1 MATKTQI
8 KNYIK
13 DRVYTNTKQAITGN
27 SLQETLCRVVDDLEL
42 GSSTGG
48 VEKNYVDSQD
58 KMTLNE
64 AKKYTD
70 AKVAGGGEALLTW
83 RYSTV
88 ASKDAPLDP
97 DRAPDLWHAAPQ
109 TRDDHWAALKE
120 TGGSW
125 NIWPLTAKDGTDG
138 RGIKSSLVEYVLSDQ
153 GNNPPASGWLTTS
166 PDIVEG
172 KYLWS
177 RTTTTYTDNTTSVVY
192 TVTYIGRDGN
202 DGKNGKSVNI
212 KGSLASVN
220 DLPTSPT
227 PSENDGYIIGEDLWV
242 YTGTSLENYKNHNGF
257 TNVGKVSVKGDSACL
272 HIAWANT
279 LAPDYENFTTQKPK
293 GQRYR
298 YMGTYVDY
306 SENPSTHPDSQRPED
321 YNWQEVIGEQGES
334 VIVADLDN
342 QIESIALTYDGKT
355 TAAASYAPIA
365 SMWYGSQKL
374 TLDSLTAVVTKTDFA
389 NNVVVVPNKATGA
402 ISVSWQKG
410 VELTSFNVDIT
421 VKATVN
427 ETQYVK
433 LLFFKVNC
441 VKAGEPGADA
451 VLYKIEPSTS
461 AIKKFSDGSISD
473 LTISCKKIK
482 IVGAKKEE
490 TTDGT
495 LYYKIDSNDRQVYTG
510 AIDTSTI
517 NRKIRFE
524 FEVNDILWDAED
536 IYIIEDGSTPKVV
549 DTKYSYAITMNHVI
563 PSDDSW
569 TEPAHLEDSTPI
581 EGLPGQYLWTKVIYT
596 WSDGTVTYSISYARC
611 GFDGKDGKTKPSVV
625 TYRGV
630 WTEDGLY
637 TGTETDD
644 SIIVDIVYFTS
655 AGAVDGKYYMAIQTK
670 KFVNESTPQP
680 DTDAGKA
687 YWSAFQ
693 GQYAN
698 IATDFL
704 FSQQVVSNL
713 IQAININAT
722 KINADKINTDDL
734 IAKKVR
740 TAELGNRVIIEDNK
754 FESYDDNNKL
764 IATIDPSKNISKN
777 LFSSVNRTLSVNVN
791 TTVYDRR
798 TTYYNPGPN
807 TNTYTIGSFM
817 CYPSTKYVFDL
828 IANNIK
834 LVAVTENSGENDNSL
849 LLTNTFSVKIT
860 ANIGGKTY
868 TLASGNL
875 SVYDKS
881 YSAHIIPI
889 NIYSI
894 KGLTFSSNTGCTI
907 TISVTH
913 TVSQIG
919 STTNYTNRAYVNLF
933 NGAEFGVYVNPSIFI
948 GKNALSSGS
957 ISELNYCIIGD
968 VDGKPIDIKTANSGL
983 RVTQDNVEIYADNI
997 RGFTSVVIPYVYKV
1011 DFSGSSI
1018 PGIYVENMYNLYRD
1032 GIPVYMKDSYD
1043 YEHSNGTER
1052 IYYLAKLEAVKE
1064 STSSTPGFADVVL
1077 FFTVNLHDMRKG
1089 YQDDSTDH
1097 RLNIFI
1103 NGKIRILDN
1112 ISATV
1117 DGTITKYIH
1126 TI

>member
-58 KMTLNE
+58 KMTLDE

-88 ASKDAPLDP
+88 ATKDAPLDP

-109 TRDDHWAALKE
+109 TADDHWAALKE
-120 TGGSW
+120 TGGKW
-125 NIWPLTAKDGTDG
+125 TIWPTTAIDGSDG
-138 RGIKSSLVEYVLSDQ
+138 RGIRDTDTTYVLSDQ
-153 GNNPPASGWLTTS
+153 GVNPPQSGWS
-166 PDIVEG
+166 ESIPEIVEG

-177 RTTTTYTDNTTSVVY
+177 RTITTYTDNTQDTIY

-212 KGSLASVN
+212 KGSLASIN

-242 YTGTSLENYKNHNGF
+242 YTGTSLDNDKNHNGF

-334 VIVADLDN
+334 VIVADIDDMMKAV
-342 QIESIALTYDGKT
+342 ALTYDGKT
-355 TAAASYAPIA
+355 TSAMTFSPAV
-365 SMWYGSQKL
+365 SMWYGVQQL
-374 TLDSLTAVVTKTDFA
+374 TLDRLEARVVGTDYA
-389 NNVVVVPNKATGA
+389 NNVIVVPNKTTGVV
-402 ISVSWQKG
+402 SVSFNEG
-410 VELTSFNVDIT
+410 VELSTFHVDIT
-421 VKATVN
+421 VAATVN
-427 ETQYVK
+427 EIQYVK
-433 LLFFKVNC
+433 LLTFNVLC
-441 VKAGEPGADA
+441 AKAGAPGEDA
-451 VLYKIEPSTS
+451 VLYKLEPSTK
-461 AIKKFSDGSISD
+461 AIKRYSDGSVSD

-482 IVGAKKEE
+482 IVGKVKSD

-495 LYYKIDSNDRQVYTG
+495 LYYKIDAKDQQVYTG
-510 AIDTSTI
+510 AIDTSLI
-517 NRKIRFE
+517 SSKIHFE
-524 FEVNDILWDAED
+524 YIVNDVLWDIED
-536 IYIIEDGSTPKVV
+536 IYIVEDGSVPKVV

-625 TYRGV
+625 TYKGV
-630 WTEDGLY
+630 WKSDGLY

-655 AGAVDGKYYMAIQTK
+655 AGSVDGKYYMAIQTK

-680 DTDAGKA
+680 DTDWGKA

-713 IQAININAT
+713 IQAINVNAT
-722 KINADKINTDDL
+722 KINADKIDTNDL

-740 TAELGNRVIIEDNK
+740 TNDSGDLISIENNKISAISSNSTVLSINPGVDIESSIGPENDSTVTYDGNKAIISKTISTSSISIGSGNDVELTTISRKAFNGYYKSIVAGDNK
-754 FESYDDNNKL
+754 IKVSMSGATPTKL
-764 IATIDPSKNISKN
+764 FIKFSIIAIGNAATALPIIIASGYLETSSIYSGYIDIKSTGAKNIP
-777 LFSSVNRTLSVNVN
+777 LSYGDVF
-791 TTVYDRR
+791 TIKASC
-798 TTYYNPGPN
+798 
-807 TNTYTIGSFM
+807 TYTINKPNSN
-817 CYPSTKYVFDL
+817 STF
-828 IANNIK
+828 I
-834 LVAVTENSGENDNSL
+834 
-849 LLTNTFSVKIT
+849 
-860 ANIGGKTY
+860 
-868 TLASGNL
+868 
-875 SVYDKS
+875 
-881 YSAHIIPI
+881 SAHIA
-889 NIYSI
+889 NR
-894 KGLTFSSNTGCTI
+894 G
-907 TISVTH
+907 
-913 TVSQIG
+913 TVK
-919 STTNYTNRAYVNLF
+919 
-933 NGAEFGVYVNPSIFI
+933 IFDNDNMLI
-948 GKNALSSGS
+948 GKNGMRIGSNLGGQQVSIGVNDKSDDIFTISSESSPILTVGGS
-957 ISELNYCIIGD
+957 IKVNTDRRGIIELKNPMVYDLGKNTSIDSVNMNNIYYCFQ
-968 VDGKPIDIKTANSGL
+968 N
-983 RVTQDNVEIYADNI
+983 
-997 RGFTSVVIPYVYKV
+997 
-1011 DFSGSSI
+1011 
-1018 PGIYVENMYNLYRD
+1018 
-1032 GIPVYMKDSYD
+1032 GIPVYIKGVYIATFGSVSRTID
-1043 YEHSNGTER
+1043 YMAR
-1052 IYYLAKLEAVKE
+1052 IEDRYSTNTTTTSGECVFLATCGLHNMDR
-1064 STSSTPGFADVVL
+1064 SSLSET
-1077 FFTVNLHDMRKG
+1077 
-1089 YQDDSTDH
+1089 TDY

-1103 NGKIRILDN
+1103 TGSINP
-1112 ISATV
+1112 ISIEPFTTSSTV
-1117 DGTITKYIH
+1117 TIYQH
-1126 TI
+1126 TV

>member
-13 DRVYTNTKQAITGN
+13 DRVYTNTRQAITGDN
-27 SLQETLCRVVDDLEL
+27 LQETLCRVVDDLEL

-58 KMTLNE
+58 QMTLDE

-97 DRAPDLWHAAPQ
+97 DKAPDLWHAAPQ
-109 TRDDHWAALKE
+109 TADDHWAALKE

-202 DGKNGKSVNI
+202 DGKNGTSVNI
-212 KGSLASVN
+212 KGTLASVN

-227 PSENDGYIIGEDLWV
+227 PSENDSYIIGEDLWV
-242 YTGTSLENYKNHNGF
+242 YTGTSIENDKNHNGF
-257 TNVGKVSVKGDSACL
+257 TNVGRVSVKGDSACL

-334 VIVADLDN
+334 AIVADLDN
-342 QIESIALTYDGKT
+342 EIESIALTYDGKT
-355 TAAASYAPIA
+355 TAAASYTPIA

-389 NNVVVVPNKATGA
+389 NNVVVVTNNVTGA

-461 AIKKFSDGSISD
+461 AIKKFGDGSISD
-473 LTISCKKIK
+473 FTISCKKIK
-482 IVGAKKEE
+482 VVGAKREE
-490 TTDGT
+490 TTDGI
-495 LYYKIDSNDRQVYTG
+495 LYYKIDWNNRKVYTG

-517 NRKIRFE
+517 SKKIRFE
-524 FEVNDILWDAED
+524 FEVNNVLWDTED
-536 IYIIEDGSTPKVV
+536 IYVIEDGSTPKVV

-563 PSDDSW
+563 PSSESW

-611 GFDGKDGKTKPSVV
+611 GFDGKNGKTKPSVA
-625 TYRGV
+625 TYKGV
-630 WTEDGLY
+630 WKNDGLY

-680 DTDAGKA
+680 DTDEGKA

-713 IQAININAT
+713 IQAINVNAT
-722 KINADKINTDDL
+722 KINADKIDTNDL
-734 IAKKVR
+734 VARKVR
-740 TAELGNRVIIEDNK
+740 TNDSGNLISIENNKISSISSDSTVLSINPSVDVESSIGPENDSTVTYDGNKAIISKTISTSSISIGSGDDVKLTTISRKAFNGYDKSIVAGDNK
-754 FESYDDNNKL
+754 IKIHMDGATLTKLSIKFSIIAIGNSATALPITIASGYLETSSLYNGYIDIKSTGAKDIPLSYGDVF
-764 IATIDPSKNISKN
+764 TIKASC
-777 LFSSVNRTLSVNVN
+777 
-791 TTVYDRR
+791 
-798 TTYYNPGPN
+798 
-807 TNTYTIGSFM
+807 TYTINKPNSN
-817 CYPSTKYVFDL
+817 STF
-828 IANNIK
+828 I
-834 LVAVTENSGENDNSL
+834 
-849 LLTNTFSVKIT
+849 
-860 ANIGGKTY
+860 
-868 TLASGNL
+868 
-875 SVYDKS
+875 
-881 YSAHIIPI
+881 SAHIA
-889 NIYSI
+889 NR
-894 KGLTFSSNTGCTI
+894 G
-907 TISVTH
+907 
-913 TVSQIG
+913 TVK
-919 STTNYTNRAYVNLF
+919 
-933 NGAEFGVYVNPSIFI
+933 IFDNDNMLI
-948 GKNALSSGS
+948 GKNGMRVGSNLGGQQVLMSVNNKSDDIFTISSESSPILSVGS
-957 ISELNYCIIGD
+957 AIKVNTDRRGLIELKNPMFYDLGENTSIDSVNMNNIYYCFQ
-968 VDGKPIDIKTANSGL
+968 N
-983 RVTQDNVEIYADNI
+983 
-997 RGFTSVVIPYVYKV
+997 
-1011 DFSGSSI
+1011 
-1018 PGIYVENMYNLYRD
+1018 
-1032 GIPVYMKDSYD
+1032 GIPVYIKGLYIATFESGNRLIHYMARIEDKYSTNTATTSGECVFFATCGLHNMDRSSFSETTD
-1043 YEHSNGTER
+1043 Y
-1052 IYYLAKLEAVKE
+1052 
-1064 STSSTPGFADVVL
+1064 
-1077 FFTVNLHDMRKG
+1077 
-1089 YQDDSTDH
+1089 

-1103 NGKIRILDN
+1103 SGSINPSRTDPFTT
-1112 ISATV
+1112 SAAVTIYQHTV
-1117 DGTITKYIH
+1117 
-1126 TI
+1126 

>member
-97 DRAPDLWHAAPQ
+97 DKAPDLWHAAPQ
-109 TRDDHWAALKE
+109 TADDHWAALKE

-212 KGSLASVN
+212 KGSLASIN
-220 DLPTSPT
+220 DLPRFPT
-227 PSENDGYIIGEDLWV
+227 PSENDCYIIGEDLWV
-242 YTGTSLENYKNHNGF
+242 YTGTSLENDKNHNGF
-257 TNVGKVSVKGDSACL
+257 TNVGKVSIKGDSACL

-279 LAPDYENFTTQKPK
+279 LAPYYENFTTQKPK

-342 QIESIALTYDGKT
+342 EIESIALTYDGKT
-355 TAAASYAPIA
+355 TAAASYTPIA

-389 NNVVVVPNKATGA
+389 NNVVVVPNKTTGA

-410 VELTSFNVDIT
+410 VELTSFNIDIT

-451 VLYKIEPSTS
+451 VLYKIEPSTN

-482 IVGAKKEE
+482 IVGARKEE

-517 NRKIRFE
+517 SRKIRFE
-524 FEVNDILWDAED
+524 FEVNDILWDDED
-536 IYIIEDGSTPKVV
+536 IYVIEDGSTPKIV

-563 PSDDSW
+563 PSDESW

-625 TYRGV
+625 TYKGV
-630 WTEDGLY
+630 WKSDGLY

-655 AGAVDGKYYMAIQTK
+655 AGSVDGKYYMAIQTK

-680 DTDAGKA
+680 DTNEGRA

-713 IQAININAT
+713 IQAINVNAT
-722 KINADKINTDDL
+722 KINADKIDTNDL
-734 IAKKVR
+734 VARKVR
-740 TAELGNRVIIEDNK
+740 TDDSGNLISIENNKISAISSDSTVLSINPSVDLESSIGPETDSTVIYDGDKTIISKPISTSSISFGSGDDVILTTISRKAFNGYDKSIVAGDNK
-754 FESYDDNNKL
+754 IKVLMSGATPTKLSIKFSIIAIGNAATALPITIASGYLETSSIYSGNIDIKSTGAKDIPLSYGDVF
-764 IATIDPSKNISKN
+764 TIKASC
-777 LFSSVNRTLSVNVN
+777 
-791 TTVYDRR
+791 
-798 TTYYNPGPN
+798 
-807 TNTYTIGSFM
+807 TYTINKPNSN
-817 CYPSTKYVFDL
+817 STFISAY
-828 IANNIK
+828 IAN
-834 LVAVTENSGENDNSL
+834 SGTVKIFDNDNML
-849 LLTNTFSVKIT
+849 
-860 ANIGGKTY
+860 
-868 TLASGNL
+868 
-875 SVYDKS
+875 
-881 YSAHIIPI
+881 
-889 NIYSI
+889 
-894 KGLTFSSNTGCTI
+894 
-907 TISVTH
+907 
-913 TVSQIG
+913 
-919 STTNYTNRAYVNLF
+919 
-933 NGAEFGVYVNPSIFI
+933 I
-948 GKNALSSGS
+948 GKNGMRIGSNLGGQQVLMSVNDKSDDIFTILSKSSPILTVGNAIKVNTDRRGLIELKNPMVYDLGEKAS
-957 ISELNYCIIGD
+957 IDSVNMNNIYYCFQ
-968 VDGKPIDIKTANSGL
+968 N
-983 RVTQDNVEIYADNI
+983 
-997 RGFTSVVIPYVYKV
+997 
-1011 DFSGSSI
+1011 
-1018 PGIYVENMYNLYRD
+1018 
-1032 GIPVYMKDSYD
+1032 GIPVYIKGVYRATFESVSRIID
-1043 YEHSNGTER
+1043 YMAR
-1052 IYYLAKLEAVKE
+1052 IEDRYSTNTTTGSGYCTFLA
-1064 STSSTPGFADVVL
+1064 TCG
-1077 FFTVNLHDMRKG
+1077 LHNMDR
-1089 YQDDSTDH
+1089 SLLSETTDY

-1103 NGKIRILDN
+1103 TGPINS
-1112 ISATV
+1112 ISNEPFTRSSTV
-1117 DGTITKYIH
+1117 TIYQH
-1126 TI
+1126 TV

>member
-13 DRVYTNTKQAITGN
+13 DRVYTNTRQAITGN

-58 KMTLNE
+58 KMTLDE

-109 TRDDHWAALKE
+109 TADDHWAALKE
-120 TGGSW
+120 TGGKW
-125 NIWPLTAKDGTDG
+125 TIWPITAIDGSDA
-138 RGIKSSLVEYVLSDQ
+138 RGIKDTDTTYVLSDQ
-153 GNNPPASGWLTTS
+153 GVNPPQSGWS
-166 PDIVEG
+166 ESIPEIVEG

-177 RTTTTYTDNTTSVVY
+177 RTITTYTDNTQDTIY

-212 KGSLASVN
+212 KGSLASIN

-242 YTGTSLENYKNHNGF
+242 YTGTSLDNDKNHNGF

-342 QIESIALTYDGKT
+342 EIESIALTYDGKT
-355 TAAASYAPIA
+355 TAAASYTPIA

-402 ISVSWQKG
+402 ISISWQKG

-441 VKAGEPGADA
+441 VKAGEPGADS
-451 VLYKIEPSTS
+451 VLYKIETSTN

-482 IVGAKKEE
+482 VVGAKKEE
-490 TTDGT
+490 TTDGA

-517 NRKIRFE
+517 SRKIRFE

-536 IYIIEDGSTPKVV
+536 IYVIEDGSTPKIV

-563 PSDDSW
+563 PSDESW

-581 EGLPGQYLWTKVIYT
+581 EGLPGQYLWTKIIYT

-611 GFDGKDGKTKPSVV
+611 GFNGKDGKTKPSVV
-625 TYRGV
+625 TYKGV
-630 WTEDGLY
+630 WKSDGLY

-680 DTDAGKA
+680 DTDEGKA

-713 IQAININAT
+713 IQAINVNAT
-722 KINADKINTDDL
+722 KINADKIDTDDL
-734 IAKKVR
+734 VAKKVR
-740 TAELGNRVIIEDNK
+740 TNDSGDLISIENNKISAISSNSTVLSINPGVDIESSIGPENDSTVTYDGNKAIISKTISTSSISIGSGNDVELTTISRKAFNGYYKSIVAGDNK
-754 FESYDDNNKL
+754 IKVSMSGATPTKL
-764 IATIDPSKNISKN
+764 SIKFSIIAIGNAATALPITIASGYLETSSLYSGYIDIKSTGAKNIP
-777 LFSSVNRTLSVNVN
+777 LSYGDVF
-791 TTVYDRR
+791 TIKASC
-798 TTYYNPGPN
+798 
-807 TNTYTIGSFM
+807 TYTINKPNSN
-817 CYPSTKYVFDL
+817 STF
-828 IANNIK
+828 I
-834 LVAVTENSGENDNSL
+834 
-849 LLTNTFSVKIT
+849 
-860 ANIGGKTY
+860 
-868 TLASGNL
+868 
-875 SVYDKS
+875 
-881 YSAHIIPI
+881 SAHIA
-889 NIYSI
+889 NR
-894 KGLTFSSNTGCTI
+894 G
-907 TISVTH
+907 
-913 TVSQIG
+913 TVK
-919 STTNYTNRAYVNLF
+919 
-933 NGAEFGVYVNPSIFI
+933 IFDNDNMLI
-948 GKNALSSGS
+948 GKNGIRIGSNLGGQQVSIGVNDKSDDIFTISSESSPILTVGNAIKVNTDRRGLIELKNPMVYDLGKNTS
-957 ISELNYCIIGD
+957 IDSVNMNNIYYCFQ
-968 VDGKPIDIKTANSGL
+968 N
-983 RVTQDNVEIYADNI
+983 
-997 RGFTSVVIPYVYKV
+997 
-1011 DFSGSSI
+1011 
-1018 PGIYVENMYNLYRD
+1018 
-1032 GIPVYMKDSYD
+1032 GIPVYIKGVYIATFGNVSRTID
-1043 YEHSNGTER
+1043 YMAR
-1052 IYYLAKLEAVKE
+1052 IEDRYTTNTTTTSGECVFLATCGLHNMDR
-1064 STSSTPGFADVVL
+1064 SSLSET
-1077 FFTVNLHDMRKG
+1077 
-1089 YQDDSTDH
+1089 TDY

-1103 NGKIRILDN
+1103 TGSINP
-1112 ISATV
+1112 ISDSPFSTSSSVTIYQHTV
-1117 DGTITKYIH
+1117 
-1126 TI
+1126 

>member
-242 YTGTSLENYKNHNGF
+242 YTGTSIENDKNHNGF

-334 VIVADLDN
+334 AIVADLDN
-342 QIESIALTYDGKT
+342 EIESIALTYDGKT
-355 TAAASYAPIA
+355 TAAASYTPIA

-451 VLYKIEPSTS
+451 VLYKIEPSTN

-563 PSDDSW
+563 PSDESW

-581 EGLPGQYLWTKVIYT
+581 EGLPGQYLWTKIIYT

-625 TYRGV
+625 TYKGV
-630 WTEDGLY
+630 WKSDGLY

-680 DTDAGKA
+680 DTDGGKA

-722 KINADKINTDDL
+722 KINADKIDTDDL
-734 IAKKVR
+734 VAKKVR
-740 TAELGNRVIIEDNK
+740 TNDSGDLISIENNKISAISSNSTVLSINPGVDLESSIGPKTDSTVTYDGNKAIISKTISTSSISIGSSDDVILTTISRKAFNGYYKSIVAGDNK
-754 FESYDDNNKL
+754 IKIYMDG
-764 IATIDPSKNISKN
+764 ATITKLSIKFSIIAIGNAATALPITIASGYLETSSIYSGYVDIKSTGAKNIP
-777 LFSSVNRTLSVNVN
+777 LSYGDVF
-791 TTVYDRR
+791 TIKASC
-798 TTYYNPGPN
+798 
-807 TNTYTIGSFM
+807 TYTINKPNSN
-817 CYPSTKYVFDL
+817 STF
-828 IANNIK
+828 I
-834 LVAVTENSGENDNSL
+834 
-849 LLTNTFSVKIT
+849 
-860 ANIGGKTY
+860 
-868 TLASGNL
+868 
-875 SVYDKS
+875 
-881 YSAHIIPI
+881 SAHIA
-889 NIYSI
+889 NS
-894 KGLTFSSNTGCTI
+894 G
-907 TISVTH
+907 
-913 TVSQIG
+913 TVK
-919 STTNYTNRAYVNLF
+919 
-933 NGAEFGVYVNPSIFI
+933 IFDNDKMLI
-948 GKNALSSGS
+948 GKNGMRIGSNLGGQQVLIGVNDKSDDIFTISSESSPILTVGNAIKVNTDRRGLIELKNPMVYDLGENTS
-957 ISELNYCIIGD
+957 IDSVNMNNIYYCFQ
-968 VDGKPIDIKTANSGL
+968 N
-983 RVTQDNVEIYADNI
+983 
-997 RGFTSVVIPYVYKV
+997 
-1011 DFSGSSI
+1011 
-1018 PGIYVENMYNLYRD
+1018 
-1032 GIPVYMKDSYD
+1032 GIPVYIKGLYIATFGSVSRRIHYMARIEDMHSTNTTTTSGNCTFLATCGLHNMDRNSLSETTD
-1043 YEHSNGTER
+1043 Y
-1052 IYYLAKLEAVKE
+1052 
-1064 STSSTPGFADVVL
+1064 
-1077 FFTVNLHDMRKG
+1077 
-1089 YQDDSTDH
+1089 

-1103 NGKIRILDN
+1103 YGEVTQDRDEPFTR
-1112 ISATV
+1112 SATV
-1117 DGTITKYIH
+1117 TIYQH
-1126 TI
+1126 TV

>member
-58 KMTLNE
+58 KMTLDE

-109 TRDDHWAALKE
+109 TSDDHWAALKE
-120 TGGSW
+120 TGGKW
-125 NIWPLTAKDGTDG
+125 TIWPTTAIDGSDG
-138 RGIKSSLVEYVLSDQ
+138 RGIRNTDTTYVLSDQ
-153 GNNPPASGWLTTS
+153 GVNPPQSGWS
-166 PDIVEG
+166 ESIPEIVEG

-177 RTTTTYTDNTTSVVY
+177 RTITTYTDNTQDTIY

-212 KGSLASVN
+212 KGSLDSISQ
-220 DLPTSPT
+220 LPTSPT

-242 YTGTSLENYKNHNGF
+242 YTRTDLENETNHNGF

-279 LAPDYENFTTQKPK
+279 LAPDYENFTTQKPR
-293 GQRYR
+293 GQRFR
-298 YMGTYVDY
+298 YMGSYVDY
-306 SENPSTHPDSQRPED
+306 SEDPSTCVDSENPED
-321 YNWQEVIGEQGES
+321 YYWQEVIGEQGES
-334 VIVADLDN
+334 VIVADIDDMMKAV
-342 QIESIALTYDGKT
+342 ALTYDGKT
-355 TAAASYAPIA
+355 TSAMTFSPVV
-365 SMWYGSQKL
+365 SMWYGTQQL
-374 TLDSLTAVVTKTDFA
+374 TLDRLEARVVGTDYA
-389 NNVVVVPNKATGA
+389 NNVIVVPNKTTGVV
-402 ISVSWQKG
+402 SVSFNEG
-410 VELTSFNVDIT
+410 VELSTFYVDIT
-421 VKATVN
+421 VAATVN
-427 ETQYVK
+427 EVQYVK
-433 LLFFKVNC
+433 LLTFSVLC
-441 VKAGEPGADA
+441 AKAGAPGEDA
-451 VLYKIEPSTS
+451 VLYKLEPSTK
-461 AIKKFSDGSISD
+461 AIKRYSDGSVSD

-482 IVGAKKEE
+482 IVGKVKSD

-495 LYYKIDSNDRQVYTG
+495 LYYKIDANDQQVYTG
-510 AIDTSTI
+510 AIDTSLI
-517 NRKIRFE
+517 SSKIHFE
-524 FEVNDILWDAED
+524 YIVNDVLWDIED
-536 IYIIEDGSTPKVV
+536 IYIVEDGSIPKVV

-596 WSDGTVTYSISYARC
+596 WSDGTVTYSISYSRC

-625 TYRGV
+625 TYKGV
-630 WTEDGLY
+630 WKSDGLY

-722 KINADKINTDDL
+722 KINADKIDTDDL
-734 IAKKVR
+734 VARKVR
-740 TAELGNRVIIEDNK
+740 TNDSGDLISIE
-754 FESYDDNNKL
+754 NNKVSAISSNSNVL
-764 IATIDPSKNISKN
+764 SINPGVDVESSIGPKTDSTVTYDGNKAIISKTISTSSISIGSSDDVILTTISRKAFNGYYKSIVAGNNKIKISMSGATPTKLSIKFSIIAIGNAATALPITIASGYLETSSIYSGYVDIKSTGAKNIP
-777 LFSSVNRTLSVNVN
+777 LSYGDVF
-791 TTVYDRR
+791 TIKASC
-798 TTYYNPGPN
+798 
-807 TNTYTIGSFM
+807 TYTINKPNSN
-817 CYPSTKYVFDL
+817 STF
-828 IANNIK
+828 I
-834 LVAVTENSGENDNSL
+834 
-849 LLTNTFSVKIT
+849 
-860 ANIGGKTY
+860 
-868 TLASGNL
+868 
-875 SVYDKS
+875 
-881 YSAHIIPI
+881 SAHIA
-889 NIYSI
+889 NS
-894 KGLTFSSNTGCTI
+894 G
-907 TISVTH
+907 
-913 TVSQIG
+913 TVK
-919 STTNYTNRAYVNLF
+919 
-933 NGAEFGVYVNPSIFI
+933 IFDNDNMLI
-948 GKNALSSGS
+948 GKNGMRIGSNLGGQQVLIGVNDKSDDIFTISSESSPILTVGNAIKINTDKRGLIELKNPMVYDLGENTS
-957 ISELNYCIIGD
+957 IDSVNMNNIYYCFQ
-968 VDGKPIDIKTANSGL
+968 N
-983 RVTQDNVEIYADNI
+983 
-997 RGFTSVVIPYVYKV
+997 
-1011 DFSGSSI
+1011 
-1018 PGIYVENMYNLYRD
+1018 
-1032 GIPVYMKDSYD
+1032 GIPVYIKGLYIATFGSVSRRIHYMARIEDMHSTNTTTTSGNCTFLATCGLHNMDRNSLSETTD
-1043 YEHSNGTER
+1043 Y
-1052 IYYLAKLEAVKE
+1052 
-1064 STSSTPGFADVVL
+1064 
-1077 FFTVNLHDMRKG
+1077 
-1089 YQDDSTDH
+1089 

-1103 NGKIRILDN
+1103 HGEVTQDRDEPFTR
-1112 ISATV
+1112 SATV
-1117 DGTITKYIH
+1117 TIYQH
-1126 TI
+1126 TV

>member
-109 TRDDHWAALKE
+109 TADDHWAALKE
-120 TGGSW
+120 TGGKW
-125 NIWPLTAKDGTDG
+125 TIWPTTAIDGSDG
-138 RGIKSSLVEYVLSDQ
+138 RGIRNTDTTYVLSDQ
-153 GNNPPASGWLTTS
+153 GVNPPQSGWS
-166 PDIVEG
+166 ESIPEIVEG

-177 RTTTTYTDNTTSVVY
+177 RTITTYTDNTQDTIY

-212 KGSLASVN
+212 KGSLDSISQ
-220 DLPTSPT
+220 LPTSPT

-242 YTGTSLENYKNHNGF
+242 YTRTDLENETNHNGF

-272 HIAWANT
+272 HLAWANT
-279 LAPDYENFTTQKPK
+279 LAPDYENFTTQKPR
-293 GQRYR
+293 GQRFR
-298 YMGTYVDY
+298 YMGSYVDY
-306 SENPSTHPDSQRPED
+306 SEDPSTCVDSENPED
-321 YNWQEVIGEQGES
+321 YYWQEVIGEQGES
-334 VIVADLDN
+334 VIVADIDDMMKAV
-342 QIESIALTYDGKT
+342 ALTYDGKT
-355 TAAASYAPIA
+355 TSAMTFSPVV
-365 SMWYGSQKL
+365 SMWYGTQQL
-374 TLDSLTAVVTKTDFA
+374 TLDRLEARVVGTDYA
-389 NNVVVVPNKATGA
+389 NNVIVVPNKTTGVV
-402 ISVSWQKG
+402 SVSFNES
-410 VELTSFNVDIT
+410 VELSTFYVDIT
-421 VKATVN
+421 VAATVN
-427 ETQYVK
+427 EIQYVK
-433 LLFFKVNC
+433 LLTFSVLC
-441 VKAGEPGADA
+441 AKAGAPGEDA
-451 VLYKIEPSTS
+451 VLYKLEPSTK
-461 AIKKFSDGSISD
+461 AIKRYSDGSVSD

-482 IVGAKKEE
+482 IVGKVKSD

-495 LYYKIDSNDRQVYTG
+495 LYYKIDANDQQVYTG
-510 AIDTSTI
+510 AIDTSLI
-517 NRKIRFE
+517 SSKIHFE
-524 FEVNDILWDAED
+524 YIVNDVLWDIED
-536 IYIIEDGSTPKVV
+536 IYIVEDGSIPKVV

-596 WSDGTVTYSISYARC
+596 WSDGTVTYSISYSRC

-625 TYRGV
+625 TYKGV
-630 WTEDGLY
+630 WKSDGLY

-722 KINADKINTDDL
+722 KINADKIDTDDL
-734 IAKKVR
+734 VARKVR
-740 TAELGNRVIIEDNK
+740 TNDSGDLISIE
-754 FESYDDNNKL
+754 NNKVSAISSNSNVL
-764 IATIDPSKNISKN
+764 SINPGVDVESSIGPKTDSTVTYDGNKAIISKTISTSSISIGSSDDVILTTISRKAFNGYYKSIVVGNNKIKISMSGATPTKLSIKFSIIAIGNAATALPITIASGYLETSSIYSGYVDIKSTGAKNIP
-777 LFSSVNRTLSVNVN
+777 LSYGDVF
-791 TTVYDRR
+791 TIKASC
-798 TTYYNPGPN
+798 
-807 TNTYTIGSFM
+807 TYTINKPNSN
-817 CYPSTKYVFDL
+817 STF
-828 IANNIK
+828 I
-834 LVAVTENSGENDNSL
+834 
-849 LLTNTFSVKIT
+849 
-860 ANIGGKTY
+860 
-868 TLASGNL
+868 
-875 SVYDKS
+875 
-881 YSAHIIPI
+881 SAHIA
-889 NIYSI
+889 NS
-894 KGLTFSSNTGCTI
+894 G
-907 TISVTH
+907 
-913 TVSQIG
+913 TVK
-919 STTNYTNRAYVNLF
+919 
-933 NGAEFGVYVNPSIFI
+933 IFDNDNMLI
-948 GKNALSSGS
+948 GKNGMRIGSNLGGQQVLIGVNDKSDDIFTISSESSPILTVGNAIKINTDKRGLIELKNPMVYDLGENTS
-957 ISELNYCIIGD
+957 IDSVNMNNIYYCFQ
-968 VDGKPIDIKTANSGL
+968 N
-983 RVTQDNVEIYADNI
+983 
-997 RGFTSVVIPYVYKV
+997 
-1011 DFSGSSI
+1011 
-1018 PGIYVENMYNLYRD
+1018 
-1032 GIPVYMKDSYD
+1032 GIPVYIKGLYIATFGSVSRRIHYMARIEDMHSTNTTTTSGNCTFLATCGLHNMDRNSLSETTD
-1043 YEHSNGTER
+1043 Y
-1052 IYYLAKLEAVKE
+1052 
-1064 STSSTPGFADVVL
+1064 
-1077 FFTVNLHDMRKG
+1077 
-1089 YQDDSTDH
+1089 

-1103 NGKIRILDN
+1103 LGGVTQDRDEPFTR
-1112 ISATV
+1112 SATV
-1117 DGTITKYIH
+1117 TIYQH
-1126 TI
+1126 TV

>member
-13 DRVYTNTKQAITGN
+13 DRVYTNTRQAITGN

-58 KMTLNE
+58 KMTLDE

-97 DRAPDLWHAAPQ
+97 DKAPDLWHAAPQ
-109 TRDDHWAALKE
+109 TADDHWAALKE
-120 TGGSW
+120 TGGKW
-125 NIWPLTAKDGTDG
+125 TIWPTTAIDGSDG
-138 RGIKSSLVEYVLSDQ
+138 RGIKDTDTTYVLSDQ
-153 GNNPPASGWLTTS
+153 GVNPPQSGWS
-166 PDIVEG
+166 ESIPEIVEG

-177 RTTTTYTDNTTSVVY
+177 RTITTYTDNTQDTIY

-212 KGSLASVN
+212 KGSLASIN

-242 YTGTSLENYKNHNGF
+242 YTGTSLDNDKNHNGF

-334 VIVADLDN
+334 VIVADIDDMMKAV
-342 QIESIALTYDGKT
+342 ALTYDGKT
-355 TAAASYAPIA
+355 TSAMTFSPVV
-365 SMWYGSQKL
+365 SMWYGVQQL
-374 TLDSLTAVVTKTDFA
+374 TLDRLEARVVGTDYS
-389 NNVVVVPNKATGA
+389 NNVIVVPNKTTGVV
-402 ISVSWQKG
+402 SVSFNEG
-410 VELTSFNVDIT
+410 VELSTFHVDIT
-421 VKATVN
+421 VAATVN
-427 ETQYVK
+427 EVQYVK
-433 LLFFKVNC
+433 LLTFSVLC
-441 VKAGEPGADA
+441 AKAGAPGEDA
-451 VLYKIEPSTS
+451 VLYKLEPSTK
-461 AIKKFSDGSISD
+461 AIKRYSDGSVSD

-482 IVGAKKEE
+482 IVGKVKSD

-495 LYYKIDSNDRQVYTG
+495 LYYKIDAKDQQVYTG
-510 AIDTSTI
+510 AIDTSLI
-517 NRKIRFE
+517 SSKIHFE
-524 FEVNDILWDAED
+524 YIVNDVLWDIED
-536 IYIIEDGSTPKVV
+536 IYIVEDGSIPKVV

-581 EGLPGQYLWTKVIYT
+581 EGLPGQYLWTKIIYT

-625 TYRGV
+625 TYKGV
-630 WTEDGLY
+630 WKSDGLY

-680 DTDAGKA
+680 DTDGGKA

-713 IQAININAT
+713 IQAINVNAT
-722 KINADKINTDDL
+722 KINADKIDTDDL
-734 IAKKVR
+734 VAKKVR
-740 TAELGNRVIIEDNK
+740 TNDSGDLISIENNKISAISSNSTVLSINPGVDIESSIGPENDSTVTYDGNKAIISKTISTSSISIGSGNDVELTTISRKAFNGYYKSIVAGDNK
-754 FESYDDNNKL
+754 IKVSMSGATPTKL
-764 IATIDPSKNISKN
+764 SIKFSIIAIGNAATALPITIASGYLETSSIYSGYIDIKSTGAKNIP
-777 LFSSVNRTLSVNVN
+777 LSYGDVF
-791 TTVYDRR
+791 TIKASC
-798 TTYYNPGPN
+798 
-807 TNTYTIGSFM
+807 TYTINKPNSN
-817 CYPSTKYVFDL
+817 STF
-828 IANNIK
+828 I
-834 LVAVTENSGENDNSL
+834 
-849 LLTNTFSVKIT
+849 
-860 ANIGGKTY
+860 
-868 TLASGNL
+868 
-875 SVYDKS
+875 
-881 YSAHIIPI
+881 SAHIA
-889 NIYSI
+889 NR
-894 KGLTFSSNTGCTI
+894 G
-907 TISVTH
+907 
-913 TVSQIG
+913 TVK
-919 STTNYTNRAYVNLF
+919 
-933 NGAEFGVYVNPSIFI
+933 IFDNDNMLI
-948 GKNALSSGS
+948 GKNGIRIGSNLGGQQVSMGVNDKSDDIFTISSESSPILTVGNAIKVNTDRRGLIELKNPMVYDLGKNTS
-957 ISELNYCIIGD
+957 IDSVNMNNIYYCFQ
-968 VDGKPIDIKTANSGL
+968 N
-983 RVTQDNVEIYADNI
+983 
-997 RGFTSVVIPYVYKV
+997 
-1011 DFSGSSI
+1011 
-1018 PGIYVENMYNLYRD
+1018 
-1032 GIPVYMKDSYD
+1032 GIPVYIKGVYIATFGNVSRTID
-1043 YEHSNGTER
+1043 YMAR
-1052 IYYLAKLEAVKE
+1052 IEDRYSTNTTTTSGECVFLATCGLHNMDR
-1064 STSSTPGFADVVL
+1064 SSLSET
-1077 FFTVNLHDMRKG
+1077 
-1089 YQDDSTDH
+1089 TDY

-1103 NGKIRILDN
+1103 TGSINP
-1112 ISATV
+1112 ISDSPFSTSSSVTIYQHTV
-1117 DGTITKYIH
+1117 
-1126 TI
+1126 

>member
-58 KMTLNE
+58 KMTLDE

-88 ASKDAPLDP
+88 ATKDAPLDP

-109 TRDDHWAALKE
+109 TADDHWAALKE
-120 TGGSW
+120 TGGKW
-125 NIWPLTAKDGTDG
+125 TIWPTTAIDGSDG
-138 RGIKSSLVEYVLSDQ
+138 RGIRDTDTTYVLSDQ
-153 GNNPPASGWLTTS
+153 GVNPPQSGWS
-166 PDIVEG
+166 ESIPEIVEG

-177 RTTTTYTDNTTSVVY
+177 RTITTYTDNTQDTIY

-212 KGSLASVN
+212 KGSLASIN

-242 YTGTSLENYKNHNGF
+242 YTGTSLDNDKNHNGF

-306 SENPSTHPDSQRPED
+306 SENPRTHPDSQRPED

-334 VIVADLDN
+334 VIVADIDDMMKAV
-342 QIESIALTYDGKT
+342 ALTYDGKT
-355 TAAASYAPIA
+355 TSAMTFSPVV
-365 SMWYGSQKL
+365 SMWYGVQQL
-374 TLDSLTAVVTKTDFA
+374 TLDRLEARVVGTDYA
-389 NNVVVVPNKATGA
+389 NNVIVVPNKTTGVV
-402 ISVSWQKG
+402 SVSFNEG
-410 VELTSFNVDIT
+410 VELSTFHVDIT
-421 VKATVN
+421 VAATVN
-427 ETQYVK
+427 EIQYVK
-433 LLFFKVNC
+433 LLTFNVLC
-441 VKAGEPGADA
+441 AKAGAPGGDA
-451 VLYKIEPSTS
+451 VLYKLEPSTK
-461 AIKKFSDGSISD
+461 AIKRYSDGSVSD

-482 IVGAKKEE
+482 IVGKAKSD

-495 LYYKIDSNDRQVYTG
+495 LYYKIDAKDQQVYTG
-510 AIDTSTI
+510 AIDTSLI
-517 NRKIRFE
+517 SSKIHFE
-524 FEVNDILWDAED
+524 YIVNDVLWDIED
-536 IYIIEDGSTPKVV
+536 IYIVEDGSIPKVV

-581 EGLPGQYLWTKVIYT
+581 EGLPGQYLWTKIIYT

-625 TYRGV
+625 TYKGV
-630 WTEDGLY
+630 WKSDGLY

-655 AGAVDGKYYMAIQTK
+655 AGSVDGKYYMAIQTK

-680 DTDAGKA
+680 DTDGGKA

-722 KINADKINTDDL
+722 KINADKIDTDDL
-734 IAKKVR
+734 VAKKVR
-740 TAELGNRVIIEDNK
+740 TNDSGDLISIENNKISAISSNSTVLSINPGVDIESSIGPENDSTVTYDGSKAIISKTISTSSISIGSGNDVELTTISRKAFNGYYKSIVAGDNK
-754 FESYDDNNKL
+754 IKVSMSGATPTKL
-764 IATIDPSKNISKN
+764 SIKFSIIAIGNAATALPITIASGYLETSSIYNGYIDIKSTGAKNIP
-777 LFSSVNRTLSVNVN
+777 LSYGDVF
-791 TTVYDRR
+791 TIKASC
-798 TTYYNPGPN
+798 
-807 TNTYTIGSFM
+807 TYTINKPNSN
-817 CYPSTKYVFDL
+817 STF
-828 IANNIK
+828 I
-834 LVAVTENSGENDNSL
+834 
-849 LLTNTFSVKIT
+849 
-860 ANIGGKTY
+860 
-868 TLASGNL
+868 
-875 SVYDKS
+875 
-881 YSAHIIPI
+881 SAHIA
-889 NIYSI
+889 NR
-894 KGLTFSSNTGCTI
+894 G
-907 TISVTH
+907 
-913 TVSQIG
+913 TVK
-919 STTNYTNRAYVNLF
+919 
-933 NGAEFGVYVNPSIFI
+933 IFDNDNMLI
-948 GKNALSSGS
+948 GKNGMRIGSNLGGQQVLMSVNDKSDDIFTISSESSPILTVGGS
-957 ISELNYCIIGD
+957 IKVNTDRRGLIELKNPMVYDLGKNTSIDSVNMNNIYYCFQ
-968 VDGKPIDIKTANSGL
+968 N
-983 RVTQDNVEIYADNI
+983 
-997 RGFTSVVIPYVYKV
+997 
-1011 DFSGSSI
+1011 
-1018 PGIYVENMYNLYRD
+1018 
-1032 GIPVYMKDSYD
+1032 GIPVYIKGVYIATFGSVSRTID
-1043 YEHSNGTER
+1043 YMAR
-1052 IYYLAKLEAVKE
+1052 IEDRYSTNTTTTSGECVFLATCGLHNMDR
-1064 STSSTPGFADVVL
+1064 SSLSET
-1077 FFTVNLHDMRKG
+1077 
-1089 YQDDSTDH
+1089 TDY

-1103 NGKIRILDN
+1103 IGSINS
-1112 ISATV
+1112 ISIEPFTTSSTV
-1117 DGTITKYIH
+1117 TIYQH
-1126 TI
+1126 TV

>member
-13 DRVYTNTKQAITGN
+13 DRVYTNTRKAITGDG
-27 SLQETLCRVVDDLEL
+27 LQETLCKVVDDLEL
-42 GSSTGG
+42 GSSASG

-58 KMTLNE
+58 KMTLDE

-97 DRAPDLWHAAPQ
+97 DKAPDLWHAAPQ
-109 TRDDHWAALKE
+109 TADDHWAALKE
-120 TGGSW
+120 TGGKW
-125 NIWPLTAKDGTDG
+125 TIWPTTTIDGSDG
-138 RGIKSSLVEYVLSDQ
+138 RGIKDTDTTYVLSDQ
-153 GNNPPASGWLTTS
+153 GVNPPQSGWNES
-166 PDIVEG
+166 IPEIVEG

-177 RTTTTYTDNTTSVVY
+177 RTITTYTDNTQDTIY

-212 KGSLASVN
+212 KGSLDSISQ
-220 DLPTSPT
+220 LPTSPT

-242 YTGTSLENYKNHNGF
+242 YTRTDLENETNHNGF

-272 HIAWANT
+272 HLAWANT
-279 LAPDYENFTTQKPK
+279 LAPDYENFTTQKPR
-293 GQRYR
+293 GQRFR
-298 YMGTYVDY
+298 YMGSYVDY
-306 SENPSTHPDSQRPED
+306 SEDPSTCVDSENPED
-321 YNWQEVIGEQGES
+321 YYWQEVIGEQGES
-334 VIVADLDN
+334 VIVADIDDMMKAV
-342 QIESIALTYDGKT
+342 ALTYDGKT
-355 TAAASYAPIA
+355 TSAMTFSPVV
-365 SMWYGSQKL
+365 SMWYGVQQL
-374 TLDSLTAVVTKTDFA
+374 TLDRLEARVVGTDYA
-389 NNVVVVPNKATGA
+389 NNVIVVPNKTTGVV
-402 ISVSWQKG
+402 SVSFNEG
-410 VELTSFNVDIT
+410 VELSTFHVDIT
-421 VKATVN
+421 VAATVN
-427 ETQYVK
+427 EIQYVK
-433 LLFFKVNC
+433 LLTFSVLC
-441 VKAGEPGADA
+441 AKAGAPGEDA
-451 VLYKIEPSTS
+451 VLYKLEPSTK
-461 AIKKFSDGSISD
+461 AIKRYSDGSVSD

-482 IVGAKKEE
+482 IVGKVKSD

-495 LYYKIDSNDRQVYTG
+495 LYYKIDAKDQQVYTG
-510 AIDTSTI
+510 AIDTSLI
-517 NRKIRFE
+517 SSKIHFE
-524 FEVNDILWDAED
+524 YIVNDVLWDIED
-536 IYIIEDGSTPKVV
+536 IYIVEDGSIPKVV
-549 DTKYSYAITMNHVI
+549 DAKYSYAITMNHVI

-581 EGLPGQYLWTKVIYT
+581 EGLPGQYLWTKIIYT

-625 TYRGV
+625 TYKGV
-630 WTEDGLY
+630 WKKDGLY

-680 DTDAGKA
+680 DTNEGKA

-734 IAKKVR
+734 VAKKVR
-740 TAELGNRVIIEDNK
+740 TAELGNRVIVEDNK
-754 FESYDDNNKL
+754 FESYNDNDKL
-764 IATIDPSKNISKN
+764 VATIDPSKNISKN
-777 LFSSVNRTLSVNVN
+777 LFSAVNRTLSVNVD

-798 TTYYNPGPN
+798 TTYNNPGSN
-807 TNTYTIGSFM
+807 TSTYTIGSFV

-828 IANNIK
+828 IANNLK
-834 LVAVTENSGENDNSL
+834 LVAVTENSGENDDSL
-849 LLTNTFSVKIT
+849 LLTNTFSVKIN
-860 ANIGGKTY
+860 ANIGGKNY

-881 YSAHIIPI
+881 YSAHIIPV

-894 KGLTFSSNTGCTI
+894 KGLTFSSNIGCTI

-913 TVSQIG
+913 TVFQVG

-983 RVTQDNVEIYADNI
+983 RVTQDSVEIYADNI
-997 RGFTSVVIPYVYKV
+997 RGFTGVVIPYVYKV

-1043 YEHSNGTER
+1043 YVHSNGTER

-1077 FFTVNLHDMRKG
+1077 FFTVNLHDMRKR

-1103 NGKIRILDN
+1103 NGKIRVSD

-1117 DGTITKYIH
+1117 DGTITKYLH

>member
-58 KMTLNE
+58 KMTLDE

-109 TRDDHWAALKE
+109 TADDHWAALKE
-120 TGGSW
+120 TGGKW
-125 NIWPLTAKDGTDG
+125 TIWPTTAIDGSDG
-138 RGIKSSLVEYVLSDQ
+138 RGIRDTDTTYVLSDQ
-153 GNNPPASGWLTTS
+153 GVNPPQSGWS
-166 PDIVEG
+166 ESIPEIVEG

-177 RTTTTYTDNTTSVVY
+177 RTITTYTDNTQDTIY

-212 KGSLASVN
+212 KGSLASIN

-242 YTGTSLENYKNHNGF
+242 YTGTSLDNDKNHNGF

-334 VIVADLDN
+334 VIVADIDDMMKAV
-342 QIESIALTYDGKT
+342 ALTYDGKT
-355 TAAASYAPIA
+355 TSAMTFSPVV
-365 SMWYGSQKL
+365 SMWYGVQQL
-374 TLDSLTAVVTKTDFA
+374 TLDRLEARVVGTDYA
-389 NNVVVVPNKATGA
+389 NNVIVVPNKTTGVV
-402 ISVSWQKG
+402 SVSFNEG
-410 VELTSFNVDIT
+410 VELSTFHVDIT
-421 VKATVN
+421 VAATVN
-427 ETQYVK
+427 EVQYVK
-433 LLFFKVNC
+433 LLTFSVLC
-441 VKAGEPGADA
+441 AKAGAPGEDA
-451 VLYKIEPSTS
+451 VLYKLEPSTK
-461 AIKKFSDGSISD
+461 AIKRYSDGSVSD

-482 IVGAKKEE
+482 IVGKVKSD

-495 LYYKIDSNDRQVYTG
+495 LYYKIDAKDQQVYTG
-510 AIDTSTI
+510 AIDTSLI
-517 NRKIRFE
+517 SSKIHFE
-524 FEVNDILWDAED
+524 YIVNDVLWDIED
-536 IYIIEDGSTPKVV
+536 IYIVEDGSIPKVV

-596 WSDGTVTYSISYARC
+596 WSDGTVTYSISYSRC
-611 GFDGKDGKTKPSVV
+611 GFNGKDGKTKPSVV
-625 TYRGV
+625 TYKGV
-630 WTEDGLY
+630 WKSDGLY
-637 TGTETDD
+637 TGTETDE

-722 KINADKINTDDL
+722 KINADKIDTDDL
-734 IAKKVR
+734 VARKVR
-740 TAELGNRVIIEDNK
+740 TNDSGDLISIENNKVSAISSNSNVLSINPSIDIESSIGPENDSTVTYDGNKAIISKTISTSSISIGSGNDVELTTISRKAFNGYNKSIVAGDNK
-754 FESYDDNNKL
+754 IKVSMSGATPTKL
-764 IATIDPSKNISKN
+764 SIRFSIIAIGNAATALPITIASGYLETSSIYSGYIDIKSTGAKNIP
-777 LFSSVNRTLSVNVN
+777 LSYGDVF
-791 TTVYDRR
+791 TIKASC
-798 TTYYNPGPN
+798 
-807 TNTYTIGSFM
+807 TYTINKPNSN
-817 CYPSTKYVFDL
+817 STF
-828 IANNIK
+828 I
-834 LVAVTENSGENDNSL
+834 
-849 LLTNTFSVKIT
+849 
-860 ANIGGKTY
+860 
-868 TLASGNL
+868 
-875 SVYDKS
+875 
-881 YSAHIIPI
+881 SAHIA
-889 NIYSI
+889 NR
-894 KGLTFSSNTGCTI
+894 G
-907 TISVTH
+907 
-913 TVSQIG
+913 TVK
-919 STTNYTNRAYVNLF
+919 
-933 NGAEFGVYVNPSIFI
+933 IFDNDNMLI
-948 GKNALSSGS
+948 GKNGMRIGSNLGGQQVSMGVNDESDDIFTISSESSPILTVGGAIKVNTDRRGLIELKNPMVYDLGKNTS
-957 ISELNYCIIGD
+957 IDSVNMNNIYYCFQ
-968 VDGKPIDIKTANSGL
+968 N
-983 RVTQDNVEIYADNI
+983 
-997 RGFTSVVIPYVYKV
+997 
-1011 DFSGSSI
+1011 
-1018 PGIYVENMYNLYRD
+1018 
-1032 GIPVYMKDSYD
+1032 GIPVYIKGVYIATFGSVSRTID
-1043 YEHSNGTER
+1043 YMAR
-1052 IYYLAKLEAVKE
+1052 IEDRYSTNTTTTSGECVFLATCGLHNMDR
-1064 STSSTPGFADVVL
+1064 SSLSET
-1077 FFTVNLHDMRKG
+1077 
-1089 YQDDSTDH
+1089 TDY

-1103 NGKIRILDN
+1103 TGSINP
-1112 ISATV
+1112 ISDSPFSTSSSVTIYQHTV
-1117 DGTITKYIH
+1117 
-1126 TI
+1126 

>member
-109 TRDDHWAALKE
+109 TADDHWAALKE
-120 TGGSW
+120 TGGKW
-125 NIWPLTAKDGTDG
+125 TIWPTTAIDGSDG
-138 RGIKSSLVEYVLSDQ
+138 RGIRNTDTTYVLSDQ
-153 GNNPPASGWLTTS
+153 GVNPPQSGWS
-166 PDIVEG
+166 ESIPEIVEG

-177 RTTTTYTDNTTSVVY
+177 RTITTYTDNTQDTIY

-212 KGSLASVN
+212 KGSLDSISQ
-220 DLPTSPT
+220 LPTSPT

-242 YTGTSLENYKNHNGF
+242 YTRTDLENETNHNGF

-272 HIAWANT
+272 HLAWANT
-279 LAPDYENFTTQKPK
+279 LAPDYENFTTQKPR
-293 GQRYR
+293 GQRFR
-298 YMGTYVDY
+298 YMGSYVDY
-306 SENPSTHPDSQRPED
+306 SEDPSTCVDSENPED
-321 YNWQEVIGEQGES
+321 YYWQEVIGEQGES
-334 VIVADLDN
+334 VIVADIDDMMKAV
-342 QIESIALTYDGKT
+342 ALTYDGKT
-355 TAAASYAPIA
+355 TSAMTFSPVV
-365 SMWYGSQKL
+365 SMWYGTQQL
-374 TLDSLTAVVTKTDFA
+374 TLDRLEARVVGTDYA
-389 NNVVVVPNKATGA
+389 NNVIVVPNKTTGVV
-402 ISVSWQKG
+402 SVSFNES
-410 VELTSFNVDIT
+410 VELSTFYVDIT
-421 VKATVN
+421 VAATVN
-427 ETQYVK
+427 EIQYVK
-433 LLFFKVNC
+433 LLTFSVLC
-441 VKAGEPGADA
+441 AKAGAPGEDA
-451 VLYKIEPSTS
+451 VLYKLEPSTK
-461 AIKKFSDGSISD
+461 AIKRYSDGSVSD

-482 IVGAKKEE
+482 IVGKVKSD

-495 LYYKIDSNDRQVYTG
+495 LYYKIDANDQQVYTG
-510 AIDTSTI
+510 AIDTSLI
-517 NRKIRFE
+517 SSKIHFE
-524 FEVNDILWDAED
+524 YIVNDVLWDIED
-536 IYIIEDGSTPKVV
+536 IYIVEDGSIPKVV

-596 WSDGTVTYSISYARC
+596 WSDGTVTYSISYSRC

-625 TYRGV
+625 TYKGV
-630 WTEDGLY
+630 WKSDGLY

-722 KINADKINTDDL
+722 KINADKIDTDDL
-734 IAKKVR
+734 VARKVR
-740 TAELGNRVIIEDNK
+740 TNDSGDLISIENNKVSAISSNSNVLSINPSVDIESSIGPENDSTVTYDVNKAIISKTISTSSISIGSGNDVELTTISRKAFNGYNKSIVAGDNK
-754 FESYDDNNKL
+754 IKVSMSGATPTKL
-764 IATIDPSKNISKN
+764 SIKFSIIAVGNAATALPITIASGYLETSSIYSGYIDIKSTGAKNIP
-777 LFSSVNRTLSVNVN
+777 LSYGDVF
-791 TTVYDRR
+791 TIKASC
-798 TTYYNPGPN
+798 
-807 TNTYTIGSFM
+807 TYTINKPNSN
-817 CYPSTKYVFDL
+817 STF
-828 IANNIK
+828 I
-834 LVAVTENSGENDNSL
+834 
-849 LLTNTFSVKIT
+849 
-860 ANIGGKTY
+860 
-868 TLASGNL
+868 
-875 SVYDKS
+875 
-881 YSAHIIPI
+881 SAHIA
-889 NIYSI
+889 NS
-894 KGLTFSSNTGCTI
+894 G
-907 TISVTH
+907 
-913 TVSQIG
+913 TVK
-919 STTNYTNRAYVNLF
+919 
-933 NGAEFGVYVNPSIFI
+933 IFDNDNMLI
-948 GKNALSSGS
+948 GKNGMRIGSNLGGQQVSMGVNDESDDIFTISSESSPILTVGNAIKINTDKRGLIELKNPMVYDLGENTS
-957 ISELNYCIIGD
+957 IDSVNMNNIYYCFQ
-968 VDGKPIDIKTANSGL
+968 N
-983 RVTQDNVEIYADNI
+983 
-997 RGFTSVVIPYVYKV
+997 
-1011 DFSGSSI
+1011 
-1018 PGIYVENMYNLYRD
+1018 
-1032 GIPVYMKDSYD
+1032 GIPVYIKGLYIATFGSVSRRIHYMARIEDMHSTNTTTTSGNCTFLATCGLHNMDINSLSETTD
-1043 YEHSNGTER
+1043 Y
-1052 IYYLAKLEAVKE
+1052 
-1064 STSSTPGFADVVL
+1064 
-1077 FFTVNLHDMRKG
+1077 
-1089 YQDDSTDH
+1089 

-1103 NGKIRILDN
+1103 LGGVTQDRDEPFTR
-1112 ISATV
+1112 SATV
-1117 DGTITKYIH
+1117 TIYQH
-1126 TI
+1126 TV

>member
-13 DRVYTNTKQAITGN
+13 DRVYTNTRQAITGN
-27 SLQETLCRVVDDLEL
+27 GLQETLCRVVDDLEL

-58 KMTLNE
+58 KMTLDE

-109 TRDDHWAALKE
+109 TADDHWAALKE

-202 DGKNGKSVNI
+202 DGKNGTSVNI
-212 KGSLASVN
+212 KGTLASVN

-227 PSENDGYIIGEDLWV
+227 PSENDSYIIGEDLWV
-242 YTGTSLENYKNHNGF
+242 YTGTSIENDKNHNGF
-257 TNVGKVSVKGDSACL
+257 TNVGRVSVKGDSACL

-334 VIVADLDN
+334 VIVADIDDMMKAV
-342 QIESIALTYDGKT
+342 ALTYDGKT
-355 TAAASYAPIA
+355 TSAMTFSPVV
-365 SMWYGSQKL
+365 SMWYGVQQL
-374 TLDSLTAVVTKTDFA
+374 TLDRLEARVVGTDYA
-389 NNVVVVPNKATGA
+389 NNVIVVPNKTTGV
-402 ISVSWQKG
+402 ISVSFNEG
-410 VELTSFNVDIT
+410 VELSTFHVDIT
-421 VKATVN
+421 VAATVN

-433 LLFFKVNC
+433 LLTFNVLC
-441 VKAGEPGADA
+441 AKAGAPGEDA
-451 VLYKIEPSTS
+451 VLYKLEPSTK
-461 AIKKFSDGSISD
+461 AIKRYSDGSVSD

-482 IVGAKKEE
+482 IVGKVKSD

-495 LYYKIDSNDRQVYTG
+495 LYYKIDAKDQQVYTG
-510 AIDTSTI
+510 AIDTSLI
-517 NRKIRFE
+517 SSKIHFE
-524 FEVNDILWDAED
+524 YIVNDVLWDIED
-536 IYIIEDGSTPKVV
+536 IYIVEDGSIPKVV

-611 GFDGKDGKTKPSVV
+611 GFDGKNGKTKPSVV
-625 TYRGV
+625 TYKGV
-630 WTEDGLY
+630 WKSDGLY

-655 AGAVDGKYYMAIQTK
+655 AGSVDGKYYMAIQTK

-680 DTDAGKA
+680 DTDEGKA

-722 KINADKINTDDL
+722 KINANKIDTNDL
-734 IAKKVR
+734 VARKVR
-740 TAELGNRVIIEDNK
+740 TDDSGNLISIENNKISAISSDSTVLSINPSIGPESSIGPETDSTVTYDGNKAIISKTISTSSISFGSGDDVILTTISRKAFNGYDKSIVAGDNK
-754 FESYDDNNKL
+754 IKIHMDRAAPTKLSIKFSIIAIGNAATALPITIASGYLETSYLYSGYIDIKSTGAKYIPLSYGDVF
-764 IATIDPSKNISKN
+764 TIKASC
-777 LFSSVNRTLSVNVN
+777 
-791 TTVYDRR
+791 
-798 TTYYNPGPN
+798 
-807 TNTYTIGSFM
+807 TYTINKPNSN
-817 CYPSTKYVFDL
+817 STF
-828 IANNIK
+828 I
-834 LVAVTENSGENDNSL
+834 
-849 LLTNTFSVKIT
+849 
-860 ANIGGKTY
+860 
-868 TLASGNL
+868 
-875 SVYDKS
+875 
-881 YSAHIIPI
+881 SAHIA
-889 NIYSI
+889 NR
-894 KGLTFSSNTGCTI
+894 G
-907 TISVTH
+907 
-913 TVSQIG
+913 TVK
-919 STTNYTNRAYVNLF
+919 
-933 NGAEFGVYVNPSIFI
+933 IFDNDNMLI
-948 GKNALSSGS
+948 GKNGMRIGSNLGGQQVLMSVNDKSDDIFTISSESSPILAVGNAIKVNTDRRGLIELKNPMVYDLGENTS
-957 ISELNYCIIGD
+957 IDSVNMNNIYYCFQ
-968 VDGKPIDIKTANSGL
+968 N
-983 RVTQDNVEIYADNI
+983 
-997 RGFTSVVIPYVYKV
+997 
-1011 DFSGSSI
+1011 
-1018 PGIYVENMYNLYRD
+1018 
-1032 GIPVYMKDSYD
+1032 GIPVYIKGVYIATFGSVSRRIHYMARIEDRHSTNTTTTSGTCIFLATCGLHNMDRSSLSETTD
-1043 YEHSNGTER
+1043 Y
-1052 IYYLAKLEAVKE
+1052 
-1064 STSSTPGFADVVL
+1064 
-1077 FFTVNLHDMRKG
+1077 
-1089 YQDDSTDH
+1089 

-1103 NGKIRILDN
+1103 QGGVTQDRDEPFTG
-1112 ISATV
+1112 SSTV
-1117 DGTITKYIH
+1117 TIYQH
-1126 TI
+1126 TV